1 MTSAAIQPA
10 IRQDSGFELR
20 VRPEGDTG
28 YSVEL
33 YQASAG
39 RGRTDPAEFV
49 CLVRIGGEP
58 LKAIIDQ
65 VLVAL
70 RRSGNR
76 ATDLGRGRRVPFVL
90 DELAA
95 VRLGVL
101 FVAVKPLRKV
111 TRMQAIAEQVARM
124 EPEELFYWFSK
135 MTARTGG
142 DRARRALRVLMAQE

>member
-1 MTSAAIQPA
+1 MMETAVHAAVRPE
-10 IRQDSGFELR
+10 SGFLLR
-20 VRPEGDTG
+20 VVPEGDTG
-28 YSVEL
+28 YGLEL
-33 YQASAG
+33 QQVAVGNGRADPQAVASLA
-39 RGRTDPAEFV
+39 R
-49 CLVRIGGEP
+49 LKGEP

-65 VLVAL
+65 VLTAL
-70 RRSGNR
+70 RKCGYR
-76 ATDLGRGRRVPFVL
+76 ATDLGPGRRDPFLL

-111 TRMQAIAEQVARM
+111 TRMQAIAEQLARM

>member
-1 MTSAAIQPA
+1 MTQHTSHPPG
-10 IRQDSGFELR
+10 RRDPGFELR
-20 VRPEGDTG
+20 IVPDGDTSYG
-28 YSVEL
+28 LEL
-33 YQASAG
+33 HQARAG
-39 RGRTDPAEFV
+39 KGQAPAEFV
-49 CLVRIGGEP
+49 CLVRLKGEP

-65 VLVAL
+65 VLAAL
-70 RRSGNR
+70 RKAGYRG
-76 ATDLGRGRRVPFVL
+76 TDLGRGRREPFVL
-90 DELAA
+90 EELAA

-101 FVAVKPLRKV
+101 CVAVKPLRKV